1 MMEFGWL
8 GGTSCAVELAH
19 HVVEGGCGIVVFV
32 DCGVEESLAAGF
44 EFVSCAERFEET
56 GI

>member
-1 MMEFGWL
+1 MEFGRF
-8 GGTSCAVELAH
+8 GGTSCVRELAH

-32 DCGVEESLAAGF
+32 DSGVEESLAAGF
-44 EFVSCAERFEET
+44 EVVSCAERFEET